1 MAGRPTS
8 RSNHASDAFINVRP
22 LGRPSFRPSARP
34 HLIRRTRCQGDRH
47 PGRES
52 SGHPRRPKRDRLGGA
67 RGPPG
72 VRSSSSRGCDGRTFV
87 TISLI
92 SGVARGRRSS
102 RNIDPPPAARR
113 RLARSSSNLLIS
125 RQWRRARARRKIR
138 FVVARVNDVS
148 LLRHQFYGDEGL
160 RRTTDRTAG
169 LLHCALKHS
178 LLQAFS
184 PAFLST
190 HAPFVLLPASIF
202 AFV

>member
-1 MAGRPTS
+1 MSDLVIVKTTAPWVAGGPTS
-8 RSNHASDAFINVRP
+8 RSNHVSDAFINVRP
-22 LGRPSFRPSARP
+22 LGRPPVRPSARP

-52 SGHPRRPKRDRLGGA
+52 SAHLRWPKRDRLGGA

-72 VRSSSSRGCDGRTFV
+72 VRSSSSSRGCDGRTFV

-92 SGVARGRRSS
+92 SGVARGGRSS
-102 RNIDPPPAARR
+102 RNIDPPRRSAVR

-125 RQWRRARARRKIR
+125 RQRARARRKIR

-160 RRTTDRTAG
+160 GERPIEPAAYNTAQRNTR
-169 LLHCALKHS
+169 C
-178 LLQAFS
+178 
-184 PAFLST
+184 
-190 HAPFVLLPASIF
+190 
-202 AFV
+202 